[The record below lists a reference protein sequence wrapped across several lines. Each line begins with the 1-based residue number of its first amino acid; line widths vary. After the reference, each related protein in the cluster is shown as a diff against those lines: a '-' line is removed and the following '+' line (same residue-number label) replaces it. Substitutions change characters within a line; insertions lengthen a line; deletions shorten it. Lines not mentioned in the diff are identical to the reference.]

1 MNKNRPFK
9 CDICECTFVQR
20 GKLINHVD
28 AVHEKKKPFKCEF
41 CDYRSSRKENI
52 KSHVES
58 VHEKKKPFKCA
69 SCVYLQMFYKDTF
82 ETSCF
87 ISSREKE
94 IMNVKFAIIFLL

>member
-69 SCVYLQMFYKDTF
+69 SCVY
-82 ETSCF
+82 
-87 ISSREKE
+87 SSVPNRRAVRNKRAGGK
-94 IMNVKFAIIFLL
+94 ILKKH